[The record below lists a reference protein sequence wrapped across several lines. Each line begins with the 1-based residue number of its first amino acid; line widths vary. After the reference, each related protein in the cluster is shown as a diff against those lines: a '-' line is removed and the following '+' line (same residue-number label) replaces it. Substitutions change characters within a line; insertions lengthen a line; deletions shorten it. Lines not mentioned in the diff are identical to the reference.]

1 MEKKLRI
8 VKRGIEKKVRNTEES
23 LKGYVVE
30 KYGFRLMIID
40 EPAFSDD
47 RHQVV
52 VGVFESCVQLLM
64 ATFPIFEGE
73 SVTWGAIVDDNGVEQ
88 KHIIITK
95 FL

>member
-8 VKRGIEKKVRNTEES
+8 VKRGIEKKVRNTAES

-30 KYGFRLMIID
+30 KYGYTMMIID
-40 EPAFSDD
+40 ESAFCDT
-47 RHQVV
+47 RHPVV
-52 VGVFESCVQLLM
+52 VGVSESYGAMLM
-64 ATFPIFEGE
+64 ATFHIFEGDT
-73 SVTWGAIVDDNGVEQ
+73 VTWGAVVDDNGVEQ